1 MGIGTLVSSKRVT
14 TMVTVLLAVA
24 AVARAQSTGCTYER
38 CALRI
43 EADPN
48 VPLASRLVQ
57 GVEAKPVATL
67 GLLVPRIP
75 MLESSPDTIRRPY
88 LAFRSRAK
96 ASRAIG
102 VVGAGVTIAS
112 AIAFASTE
120 PTARERYVVP
130 AVTLD
135 VALGVGALIEGVRA
149 HNALAA
155 AIERYNS
162 ALPSGR

>member
-1 MGIGTLVSSKRVT
+1 
-14 TMVTVLLAVA
+14 
-24 AVARAQSTGCTYER
+24 
-38 CALRI
+38 LRI

-57 GVEAKPVATL
+57 GIEAKPVATL

-75 MLESSPDTIRRPY
+75 MLESSADSIRRPY
-88 LAFRSRAK
+88 LAFRSHAQT
-96 ASRAIG
+96 SRALW
-102 VVGAGVTIAS
+102 VVGAGATIAS
-112 AIAFASTE
+112 GIAFAATE
-120 PTARERYVVP
+120 PASRRRYIVP

-135 VALGVGALIEGVRA
+135 VALGVGALVEGARA
-149 HNALAA
+149 YNALTV